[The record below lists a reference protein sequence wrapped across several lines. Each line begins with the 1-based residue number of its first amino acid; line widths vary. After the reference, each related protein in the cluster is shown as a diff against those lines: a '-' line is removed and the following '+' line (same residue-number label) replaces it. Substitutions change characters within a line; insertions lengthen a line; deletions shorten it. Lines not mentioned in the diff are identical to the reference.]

1 MNRLIRGRWKL
12 ETGFLIPRNVKYQY
26 HKHKEQTSERRNLL
40 TKESKPA
47 DMTKPLVQGQIGY
60 WADGKLV
67 YMPKRSQP
75 PAKTLKIVCEEAH
88 TKRNRERKEAVAFQ
102 RRQRDKNLSSG
113 LKSNT
118 PQRFVE
124 DLRNASKNGNIALVW
139 VHLKRL
145 RNDIDNRYK
154 GPSPC
159 FFQLL
164 MRFVFEPDREDRT
177 ALYYASLTGHHH
189 LVELY
194 MSIYVMSIQI
204 TEGTVVA
211 AYTFRDW
218 FSSMSGTRKL
228 GLSKKFTLGDYD
240 LCVLNSLNEHVR
252 HVLTRKK
259 VTLSDIIN
267 TVEKSLDYGSNFG
280 MSVTNARITVIK
292 NDIKRM
298 KHVLK
303 LRRKK
308 IRKPMLNNDT
318 FDGGCESDNSDFL
331 VEEED
336 VASNTEQNQHDDR
349 VITIDNQ
356 VTGAAQEL
364 LPILIIDDQHFERE
378 DFVEDLDSISDF
390 TVLQD
395 AISIGY
401 SHVSMEKLCAD
412 DDEGTSQG
420 WDMVSDLMSVKSV
433 DTLMTNKS
441 IETIPL
447 STTYKDMLLK
457 AAKSD
462 ISCNGVAN
470 NVTEPTAILPTV
482 NEDVKS
488 VDKTMPSIA
497 EEVIDNDVMYDA
509 HWERD
514 GFKNGRG
521 GKLGKLFKGN
531 TKSVGIRSY
540 SWQYDASAAVRRD
553 ILVHCRRM
561 TN

>member
-1 MNRLIRGRWKL
+1 MEN
-12 ETGFLIPRNVKYQY
+12 
-26 HKHKEQTSERRNLL
+26 
-40 TKESKPA
+40 
-47 DMTKPLVQGQIGY
+47 
-60 WADGKLV
+60 
-67 YMPKRSQP
+67 
-75 PAKTLKIVCEEAH
+75 
-88 TKRNRERKEAVAFQ
+88 
-102 RRQRDKNLSSG
+102 
-113 LKSNT
+113 
-118 PQRFVE
+118 
-124 DLRNASKNGNIALVW
+124 LRNASKTGDIARIW
-139 VHLKRL
+139 VHLKYLQRV
-145 RNDIDNRYK
+145 ISSRYK
-154 GPSPC
+154 RTSPC
-159 FFQLL
+159 SFQLL
-164 MRFVFEPDREDRT
+164 TRCVFETDTEKRT

-218 FSSMSGTRKL
+218 FSSMNETRKI
-228 GLSKKFTLGDYD
+228 GLSKNFTLEDYD
-240 LCVLNSLNEHVR
+240 LCVLNSLNENVR
-252 HVLTRKK
+252 WVLTRKK
-259 VTLSDIIN
+259 VNLSDIIN
-267 TVEKSLDYGSNFG
+267 TVEKSLDYYSKIGI
-280 MSVTNARITVIK
+280 SVTYAIHDRIAVIK
-292 NDIKRM
+292 KDIKRM
-298 KHVLK
+298 KHILK

-308 IRKPMLNNDT
+308 ARKPMLNNDT

-336 VASNTEQNQHDDR
+336 VASNTDQNQYDDR
-349 VITIDNQ
+349 VITVDNQ

-482 NEDVKS
+482 NEDAKS

-521 GKLGKLFKGN
+521 GKLGKRFKGN

-540 SWQYDASAAVRRD
+540 SWQYDTSAAVRRD